1 VSAATRVWLFDLD
14 NTLHDASPHIF
25 PHIHRSM
32 REYIERL
39 LGVDAAEAAR
49 IRERYW
55 TRYGTT
61 LAGLMRHH
69 GVDPHHFLAET
80 HRFDDLPRMVVFD
93 RALGAMLARLPGRKF
108 VFSNAPTRYATA
120 VLDIM
125 GMRHRF
131 DGVWTIERLRFEQKP
146 SLAGFRRLLSRERL
160 QPAQC
165 VMIED
170 SAVNLMPARRLGM
183 KTVLIAREPRVPAW
197 VDLRLQSVLDLP
209 RHLGKL

>member
-1 VSAATRVWLFDLD
+1 MRGSDRVWLFDLD

-25 PHIHRSM
+25 PHIHHAM

-39 LGVDAAEAAR
+39 LGVDAAEATR

-55 TRYGTT
+55 SRYGTT

-69 GVDPHHFLAET
+69 AVDPHHFLAET
-80 HRFDDLPRMVVFD
+80 HRFEDLGRMVVFD
-93 RALGAMLARLPGRKF
+93 RALGAMLRRLPGRKI
-108 VFSNAPTRYATA
+108 VFSNAPRAYATA

-131 DGVWTIERLRFEQKP
+131 DGVWTIERLRFRQKP
-146 SLAGFRRLLSRERL
+146 QPAGFHRLLRRENLR
-160 QPAQC
+160 PAQC
-165 VMIED
+165 VMVED
-170 SAVNLMPARRLGM
+170 SADNLRPARQLGM
-183 KTVLIAREPRVPAW
+183 KTVLIAPAPRVPAW

-209 RHLGKL
+209 RHLGRL

>member
-1 VSAATRVWLFDLD
+1 MTATARVWLFDLD

-61 LAGLMRHH
+61 LAGLVRHH

-80 HRFDDLPRMVVFD
+80 HRFEDLPRMVVFD
-93 RALGAMLARLPGRKF
+93 RALDAMLARLPGRKF

-170 SAVNLMPARRLGM
+170 SAVNLKPARRLGM

>member
-49 IRERYW
+49 IREQYW

-69 GVDPHHFLAET
+69 DVDPHHFLAET
-80 HRFDDLPRMVVFD
+80 HRFEDLPRMVVFD

-160 QPAQC
+160 RPAQC

-170 SAVNLMPARRLGM
+170 SAANLKPARRLGM
-183 KTVLIAREPRVPAW
+183 KTVLIANEPRVPAW

>member
-1 VSAATRVWLFDLD
+1 MNDATRVWLFDLD

-39 LGVDAAEAAR
+39 LGVDAAEASR

-61 LAGLMRHH
+61 LAGLVRHH

-80 HRFDDLPRMVVFD
+80 HRFEDLPRMVVFD
-93 RALGAMLARLPGRKF
+93 RALATMLARLPGRKF

-125 GMRHRF
+125 GLRHRF
-131 DGVWTIERLRFEQKP
+131 DGIWTIERLRFAQKP
-146 SLAGFRRLLSRERL
+146 SLAGFRRLLSQERL
-160 QPAQC
+160 RPAQC

-170 SAVNLMPARRLGM
+170 SAGNLKPARQLGM
-183 KTVLIAREPRVPAW
+183 QTVLITRELRVPAW

>member
-1 VSAATRVWLFDLD
+1 MSAATRVWLFDLD

-49 IRERYW
+49 IREQYW

-69 GVDPHHFLAET
+69 DVDPHHFLAET
-80 HRFDDLPRMVVFD
+80 HRFEDLPRMVVFD

-160 QPAQC
+160 RPAQC

-170 SAVNLMPARRLGM
+170 SAANLKPARRLGM
-183 KTVLIAREPRVPAW
+183 KTVLIANEPRVPAW

>member
-1 VSAATRVWLFDLD
+1 MSANGRVWLFDLD

-39 LGVDAAEAAR
+39 LGVDAAEASR

-80 HRFDDLPRMVVFD
+80 HRFEDLPRMVVFD

-160 QPAQC
+160 RPAQC

-170 SAVNLMPARRLGM
+170 SAVNLKPARRLGM
-183 KTVLIAREPRVPAW
+183 KTVLITREPRVPAW